1 MAQGILQD
9 MMANAMLVKDLA
21 EVAKDTALLHG
32 VQIRVHESPN
42 SSEVKTKHYFM
53 FECTEGK
60 SSNTRLVLGWRGGAW
75 SLSLPS
81 GEGLATPLNFELCR
95 LVKDIET
102 GIHFHQCYCSKNKYQ
117 TIFLIIAPTCLEIII
132 N

>member
-1 MAQGILQD
+1 MAQAILQD

-32 VQIRVHESPN
+32 VQIRLQESPN
-42 SSEVKTKHYFM
+42 SSEVGTKHFFM
-53 FECTEGK
+53 FMCTEGK
-60 SSNTRLVLGWRGGAW
+60 SSNSRLMLGGVWR
-75 SLSLPS
+75 LPLPS
-81 GEGLATPLNFELCR
+81 AEGLGTPLNFDLCR

-102 GIHFHQCYCSKNKYQ
+102 GIHFHQFYCSINNYQ
-117 TIFLIIAPTCLEIII
+117 TIFLIIALTCLEIII